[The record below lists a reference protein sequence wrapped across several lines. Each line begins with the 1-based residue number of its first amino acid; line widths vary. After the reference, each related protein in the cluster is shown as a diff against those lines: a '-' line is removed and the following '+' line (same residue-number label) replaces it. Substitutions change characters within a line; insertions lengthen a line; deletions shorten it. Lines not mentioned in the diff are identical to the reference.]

1 MQLIP
6 VPSPIIAQAV
16 KLFAER
22 GYAETNL
29 PSIAKAAK
37 VAVGTIYWHFKS
49 KEDIL
54 NTAFIDIMDFFHD
67 VLAKAAAYDPDDSET
82 TFSRLFDAAIESME
96 QYPTELH
103 FIQQNVFNEALNAE
117 SRAARGRVITLI
129 NNMLLDGQE
138 RGVIVKADVRTQLAI
153 LYGSIVSMIDIVW
166 AQQQLEGH
174 VSDQQ
179 PLAIDLKNQ
188 VWNGLTN
195 ERRVFQ

>member
-1 MQLIP
+1 MTAIP
-6 VPSPIIAQAV
+6 LPSPIIAQAV

-37 VAVGTIYWHFKS
+37 VAVGTIYRHFKS

-54 NTAFIDIMDFFHD
+54 NTAFTDIMNFFHD
-67 VLAKAAAYDPDDSET
+67 SLATAANCQPDDPET
-82 TFSRLFDAAIESME
+82 TFSRLFDAATASME

-129 NNMLLDGQE
+129 NNMLLEGQE

-166 AQQQLEGH
+166 AQQQLESH
-174 VSDQQ
+174 VSNQK
-179 PLAIDLKNQ
+179 PLAADLKNQ
-188 VWNGLTN
+188 VWNGLTS
-195 ERRVFQ
+195 ERRVFN